1 MTWALLLA
9 LALPASAE
17 TPQAVV
23 ERVMARAEKL
33 VAAQKGKD
41 ARDVRDLDRRA
52 EGLHRDL
59 QPLGWKAAPAL
70 AAAASDR
77 KRAPKVRLF
86 AVSFLALIRDP
97 AAFPPLE
104 DILLDP
110 EQDPGVRALAA
121 QSLPGQGAPDAAVS
135 RALCGALAQE
145 GLPREVLADVMMSL
159 GRYGCRDS
167 AALVRLARS
176 FGPRPGAKD
185 LPLAAGA
192 ISALGRA
199 HGRVSG
205 RELLDLVAHFP
216 ARGEARAAAIKALDA
231 RRAEIST
238 WLAPEAL
245 PVVAEALRSESDRA
259 DTMLPLIR
267 LAVALGPD
275 AAPALS
281 RLSDHPD
288 AEVLAEAAEALVLF
302 KRVEAI
308 PDLEAVV
315 AGAMRDPRFSPRE
328 GRPDPAASLARVEK
342 ALDALRRAR

>member
-1 MTWALLLA
+1 MMDPSGSTNYAYERRGLLRSESRTIQLTG
-9 LALPASAE
+9 AE
-17 TPQAVV
+17 
-23 ERVMARAEKL
+23 ERRSRE
-33 VAAQKGKD
+33 
-41 ARDVRDLDRRA
+41 
-52 EGLHRDL
+52 
-59 QPLGWKAAPAL
+59 
-70 AAAASDR
+70 
-77 KRAPKVRLF
+77 F
-86 AVSFLALIRDP
+86 
-97 AAFPPLE
+97 E
-104 DILLDP
+104 D
-110 EQDPGVRALAA
+110 
-121 QSLPGQGAPDAAVS
+121 
-135 RALCGALAQE
+135 
-145 GLPREVLADVMMSL
+145 
-159 GRYGCRDS
+159 
-167 AALVRLARS
+167 
-176 FGPRPGAKD
+176 K
-185 LPLAAGA
+185 
-192 ISALGRA
+192 
-199 HGRVSG
+199 G